1 MIKSKFS
8 LWVIL
13 TIFLIIILSGINYLI
28 FSKLLLPE
36 SNKMSFGV
44 LIFIGLLF
52 FTWIWLTFGE
62 LRTKIITIAIDSNLI
77 SVRNFGGLGR
87 KVSFELDGF
96 EGYKTSLLPSKY
108 RTYEYLYLIKNGK
121 KKIKISQFYH
131 SNYSELKIEL
141 RKNIKFIGQENFN
154 YIRELKEIFQ

>member
-1 MIKSKFS
+1 MTKSKFS
-8 LWVIL
+8 LWVVLTFFVIL
-13 TIFLIIILSGINYLI
+13 ILSGINYLI
-28 FSKLLLPE
+28 FSKLFVGE
-36 SNKMSFGV
+36 SGNISFGI
-44 LIFIGLLF
+44 LIFIGLLV

-62 LRTKIITIAIDSNLI
+62 LRTKIITIVIDSNLI
-77 SVRNFGGLGR
+77 FVRNFGGLGR
-87 KVSFELDGF
+87 KVSFGLDEF

-121 KKIKISQFYH
+121 KTIKISQFYH

-154 YIRELKEIFQ
+154 YLRELKEIFK